1 MASFHLAA
9 SLSNETPTMLSPL
22 SASLYRLQQH
32 LVFFRQGAHHDAQK
46 STIVTFPKL
55 SLRETTFPSG

>member
-1 MASFHLAA
+1 MASFHLAE

-22 SASLYRLQQH
+22 SASLYRLLQH
-32 LVFFRQGAHHDAQK
+32 LGFRQGAHHDAQK

-55 SLRETTFPSG
+55 KRNTFPSG